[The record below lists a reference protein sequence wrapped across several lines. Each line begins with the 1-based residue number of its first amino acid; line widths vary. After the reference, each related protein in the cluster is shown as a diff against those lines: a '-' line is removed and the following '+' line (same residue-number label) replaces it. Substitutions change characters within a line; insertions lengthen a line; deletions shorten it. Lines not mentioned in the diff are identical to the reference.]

1 MPDDGHPFIPTL
13 PRAFPQENPPD
24 EAFRTGEYK
33 AYLSFKDWAPAR
45 WLARTE
51 DERRELVTERL
62 RARAERWADA
72 HEDFRRYWDCYGEVP
87 HRARVYVPYPAVS
100 DEWWPDLHPIVAVA
114 DQTPPWR
121 NESFR
126 QWRDRALADFVRPDL
141 SREERLA
148 YFRERFDRVPD
159 ILSIDPTR
167 GRGYLFIPQRA
178 RSTAPAMEAELLE
191 DRRDAG
197 DELVS
202 PVASRGTFVLP
213 AVNVRRNYAF
223 GTLTWGG
230 QVPGNIRAR
239 RTVAATPEERRRK
252 GRGDRRDSRNDD
264 PNRDPA
270 AAGFHDTSMSA
281 LEYRPGQCLDE
292 WRPTQ
297 PFPPLE
303 SGETIVALPSHP
315 KRGRAAAVE
324 RDLVVPAHPH
334 QPDGVEGHRCVPRRA
349 ANDQG
354 GRCDCHRDL
363 APAAEAASVGSGG
376 RQFGFRELLLGRWR
390 GNAGWIGHGS
400 PGRGTEDILDESAP
414 ALKRLRRCER
424 GRRGR
429 IASGNA
435 RCLQRRPPR
444 AVGS

>member
-24 EAFRTGEYK
+24 EAFRTSEYK

-159 ILSIDPTR
+159 ILSIYPTR

-202 PVASRGTFVLP
+202 PAASRGTFVLP

-239 RTVAATPEERRRK
+239 RTVAATPEERRRIVLH
-252 GRGDRRDSRNDD
+252 GR
-264 PNRDPA
+264 
-270 AAGFHDTSMSA
+270 
-281 LEYRPGQCLDE
+281 
-292 WRPTQ
+292 
-297 PFPPLE
+297 
-303 SGETIVALPSHP
+303 
-315 KRGRAAAVE
+315 
-324 RDLVVPAHPH
+324 
-334 QPDGVEGHRCVPRRA
+334 
-349 ANDQG
+349 
-354 GRCDCHRDL
+354 
-363 APAAEAASVGSGG
+363 
-376 RQFGFRELLLGRWR
+376 
-390 GNAGWIGHGS
+390 
-400 PGRGTEDILDESAP
+400 
-414 ALKRLRRCER
+414 
-424 GRRGR
+424 RRGR
-429 IASGNA
+429 GKKREVWRPLPTKLAGAFRPAGTGSRRSVTASGDRPTGSGWSVSA
-435 RCLQRRPPR
+435 PGLPKRHGGRRRPTMR
-444 AVGS
+444 APATVGDKTPASSTQAA